1 LYIVYAEI
9 LNYSGDP
16 KTSEYAFFKKLKK
29 DASLRF
35 SSAPGKKD
43 DDSLSSK
50 KPEFDDS
57 FKGWFNLNYVFVW
70 INSLIKRL

>member
-1 LYIVYAEI
+1 MI

-35 SSAPGKKD
+35 SSGPGKRD
-43 DDSLSSK
+43 DDSLSYK
-50 KPEFDDS
+50 KPEFDDCS
-57 FKGWFNLNYVFVW
+57 KGWFNLNFVSVW
-70 INSLIKRL
+70 VNTVI